1 MRGRATH
8 EQEQDDTD
16 EVLPVRRPAATV
28 REGDS
33 DERGTLHDPRQ
44 GVPHEREE
52 LEESAGRGE
61 GRRKISGRVRRVRNT
76 AAVDRGGETYFSLVS
91 GSLLG
96 PKTSSRRAASSS
108 VRPFSSHLKIGGA
121 QDKSKDGAALGQS
134 SGSGEEGL
142 EGHALEKLENLLH
155 DDVLDVD
162 LVLVVKVLNSE
173 VDLRPGRPRERGQS
187 SRPEKIVGSR
197 KREERTVSRAT
208 RACWSPSD
216 SDRRGKERRGRSS
229 AGL

>member
-1 MRGRATH
+1 MTHDRGFH
-8 EQEQDDTD
+8 MN
-16 EVLPVRRPAATV
+16 
-28 REGDS
+28 
-33 DERGTLHDPRQ
+33 ERNWRKALG
-44 GVPHEREE
+44 G
-52 LEESAGRGE
+52 ARGE
-61 GRRKISGRVRRVRNT
+61 GRSAAGSGGYATRPPWI
-76 AAVDRGGETYFSLVS
+76 GGGTYFSLVS